1 MYNQLFIGLLNCFPL
16 SLSYAFPQGTLSFSF
31 FTFHFIL
38 SFFFFFF
45 PFVSLYIYIY
55 IDVLEKP
62 LRMRW
67 RVSGYRKG
75 ERERGDWYLKYK
87 Y

>member
-16 SLSYAFPQGTLSFSF
+16 SLSYAFPQGTLSCFSR
-31 FTFHFIL
+31 FIL
-38 SFFFFFF
+38 FYLFFFFF
-45 PFVSLYIYIY
+45 PLCFFIYIY

-62 LRMRW
+62 LRMKW

>member
-16 SLSYAFPQGTLSFSF
+16 SNRTRSHREPFLD
-31 FTFHFIL
+31 FTFHFIFL
-38 SFFFFFF
+38 F
-45 PFVSLYIYIY
+45 LN

-75 ERERGDWYLKYK
+75 ERERGDCI
-87 Y
+87 